1 MKHIKAKECRLEIRL
16 SEKDKSLIEHTA
28 ILCGFDRVSK
38 FIMAVL
44 IPYCCK
50 VESIKNKVD

>member
-1 MKHIKAKECRLEIRL
+1 MKKDNHINLRL
-16 SEKDKSLIEHTA
+16 SEKDKELIERTA
-28 ILCGFDRVSK
+28 ALCGFEKVSK

-50 VESIKNKVD
+50 VESNKNKVD

>member
-1 MKHIKAKECRLEIRL
+1 MKKDNHINLRL
-16 SEKDKSLIEHTA
+16 SEKDKELIKRTA
-28 ILCGFDRVSK
+28 TLCGFDKVSK

-50 VESIKNKVD
+50 VESTKNKVD